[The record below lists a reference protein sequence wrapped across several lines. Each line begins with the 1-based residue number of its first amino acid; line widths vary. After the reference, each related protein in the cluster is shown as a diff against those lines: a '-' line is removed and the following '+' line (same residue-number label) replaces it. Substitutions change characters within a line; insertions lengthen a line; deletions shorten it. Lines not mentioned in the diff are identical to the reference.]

1 MPNMQPTQL
10 NVLLVYPRFPSL
22 SFWNYRATCEV
33 SGARY
38 PAAPLGLITVAA
50 MLPAHWNF
58 RLVNRNTEELSED
71 DVAWADIV
79 MTGGMLPQQ
88 LDTLELIDLCKARGK
103 RVAVGGPDISSS
115 PHVYANAD
123 FRIIGEAE
131 DVVKDLV
138 AALERND
145 TGGVFEAEKFQ
156 VDVTT
161 SPIPRFDLLKF
172 EQYLHVGV
180 QFSRGCP
187 FTCEFCD
194 IIELYG
200 RVPRAKTD
208 DQMLDELAALYKFG
222 YRGWVDFVDD
232 NMIGNKRALKKFLP
246 KLAEWQEQRDYPFE
260 FSTEASINL
269 ADDQELLRLMRRA
282 NFFAIFVGIETPDPE
297 TLVAASKKQNAK
309 RDLVANVHSIYRAGI
324 FVTAGFIVGF
334 DGEKT
339 NVAKQ
344 ITALIESAAIP
355 VCMVGLLIALPNT
368 QLTRRLVQ
376 EGRLHPNHDVFL
388 DEECDQCTVGLN
400 FDTTRPRGEILR
412 DCRDIVETIYA
423 PAAYF
428 SRVREVGLML
438 DCSKQ
443 RNPYPLGR
451 NLRELAAIVWKLS
464 RTREVA
470 RHFWRATIDCALRN
484 PSAVRSVIKMSALY
498 LHLGPFS
505 KYVSETLE
513 RHIAEQTS
521 RWQRLPPLR
530 ERAAAPVPSSRYS
543 DIGPAPANTAAQ

>member
-1 MPNMQPTQL
+1 MPNVQPAQL
-10 NVLLVYPRFPSL
+10 NILLVYPRFPSL

-38 PAAPLGLITVAA
+38 PAAPLGLITVSA
-50 MLPAHWNF
+50 MLPAHWNC

-71 DVAWADIV
+71 DIAWADIV

-88 LDTLELIDLCKARGK
+88 MDTLELIDLCKAHGK

-115 PHVYANAD
+115 PHVYADAD

-131 DVVKDLV
+131 DVISDFV

-145 TGGVFEAEKFQ
+145 SGGVFEAEKFQ
-156 VDVTT
+156 VDVTRT
-161 SPIPRFDLLKF
+161 PIPRFDLLKF
-172 EQYLHVGV
+172 DQYLHVGV

-208 DQMLDELAALYKFG
+208 DQMLAELAALYQHG

-232 NMIGNKRALKKFLP
+232 NMIGNKKALKRFLP
-246 KLAEWQEQRDYPFE
+246 KLAEWQEQRGYPFE

-269 ADDQELLRLMRRA
+269 ADDEELLQLLRRA
-282 NFFAIFVGIETPDPE
+282 NFFAIFVGIETPDSA
-297 TLVAASKKQNAK
+297 TLIAASKKQNTR
-309 RDLVANVHSIYRAGI
+309 RDLIANVHRIYRAGI

-334 DGEKT
+334 DGEKSS
-339 NVAKQ
+339 VAKE
-344 ITALIESAAIP
+344 ITVFINAAAIP
-355 VCMVGLLIALPNT
+355 VCMVGLLLALPNT
-368 QLTRRLVQ
+368 QLMRRLML
-376 EGRLHPNHDVFL
+376 EGRLHPHHDVPL

-400 FDTTRPRGEILR
+400 FDTQRPRSEILR
-412 DCRDIVETIYA
+412 DCKDIVETIYA

-428 SRVREVGLML
+428 ARVRDVGLML
-438 DCSKQ
+438 DSSKQ

-451 NLRELAAIVWKLS
+451 NLRELAAIIWNLTC
-464 RTREVA
+464 TRDVA
-470 RHFWRATIDCALRN
+470 WHF
-484 PSAVRSVIKMSALY
+484 
-498 LHLGPFS
+498 
-505 KYVSETLE
+505 
-513 RHIAEQTS
+513 
-521 RWQRLPPLR
+521 
-530 ERAAAPVPSSRYS
+530 
-543 DIGPAPANTAAQ
+543 